1 MNGYGY
7 VDSVLYIYSM
17 VIGRDAHWDG
27 AYLANL
33 LVWTLLIILDYLD
46 PCLSF
51 LLFLSYFSNPP
62 CSMDYQTVG

>member
-33 LVWTLLIILDYLD
+33 LVVMDIANNLRLSRSLPFFPTIFIL
-46 PCLSF
+46 F
-51 LLFLSYFSNPP
+51 F
-62 CSMDYQTVG
+62 